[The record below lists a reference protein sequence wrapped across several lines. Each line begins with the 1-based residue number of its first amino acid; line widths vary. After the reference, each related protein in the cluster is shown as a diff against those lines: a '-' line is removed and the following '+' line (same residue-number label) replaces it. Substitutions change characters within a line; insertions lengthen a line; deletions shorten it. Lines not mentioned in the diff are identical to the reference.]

1 MDEIV
6 FTPAAVLNL
15 LMEIDELKD
24 VSPLGISETP
34 DGQIQVEVGE
44 SRYIL
49 SDENTVNIPVD
60 PVAVDMV
67 DEANADA
74 YQGMYD
80 TINGIESYDTI
91 ESGILGQ
98 LAKTLLIGGL
108 VRLSSHA
115 LKRSMG
121 AK

>member
-1 MDEIV
+1 MDEVV

-15 LMEIDELKD
+15 LMEIDELK

-49 SDENTVNIPVD
+49 SDENTVDVPVD

-80 TINGIESYDTI
+80 NINGIESYDTI

-108 VRLSSHA
+108 VRLSSHV